1 MKKIILLLIAAPS
14 MLFASVG
21 VGLSIHQ
28 VDNVDTGYGDVGF
41 DLNTINLAWENR
53 FEDNLAVQVKFG
65 FGTGDDS
72 DKDEDGD
79 SYELEVNQYFQLKG
93 MYFVNENVYAA
104 LTYTNIDFDSYVE
117 WTDTKD
123 SGSDSD
129 FNFMLG
135 YRGESFDVYVGPTID
150 EGADGEILEL
160 GFTYFFDLD

>member
-72 DKDEDGD
+72 DKDEAVFSTYNVKQFPTLILKKTD
-79 SYELEVNQYFQLKG
+79 SLQLKLK
-93 MYFVNENVYAA
+93 YLKVLKVEN
-104 LTYTNIDFDSYVE
+104 N
-117 WTDTKD
+117 
-123 SGSDSD
+123 
-129 FNFMLG
+129 
-135 YRGESFDVYVGPTID
+135 
-150 EGADGEILEL
+150 
-160 GFTYFFDLD
+160 LD